1 MDERIV
7 IVDLGTGLK
16 VTEAQLDERSAVAT
30 VQLRRRG
37 VRAGDTVLIC
47 LPVGPDLLVA
57 TGAVMAAGGVI
68 CPVPADLDPCALR
81 DRIRASGARVM
92 ISDAPRAHE
101 AAEESRV
108 RVVMTVADLNATHG
122 ARPPRTPQKTKPV
135 EEAFFRRGERGFPR
149 P

>member
-7 IVDLGTGLK
+7 IVDSDTGLRL
-16 VTEAQLDERSAVAT
+16 TEEQLDERSAVAI

-57 TGAVMAAGGVI
+57 ADAVIAVGGVAW
-68 CPVPADLDPCALR
+68 PVPPELDPYALQE
-81 DRIRASGARVM
+81 RIEASRARVL
-92 ISDAPRAHE
+92 ISDLPHALE

-108 RVVMTVADLNATHG
+108 RIVMSAADLSMYPNSRELSTESDRIQLLDG
-122 ARPPRTPQKTKPV
+122 
-135 EEAFFRRGERGFPR
+135 GG
-149 P
+149 

>member
-7 IVDLGTGLK
+7 IVDSDTGQRL
-16 VTEAQLDERSAVAT
+16 TEEQLDERAAVAII
-30 VQLRRRG
+30 QLRRRG

-57 TGAVMAAGGVI
+57 ADAVIAVGGVAW
-68 CPVPADLDPCALR
+68 PVPADLEAWVLHE
-81 DRIRASGARVM
+81 RIEASGARVL
-92 ISDAPRAHE
+92 ISDLPQALE

-108 RVVMTVADLNATHG
+108 RIVMSVADLSALHSYPNS
-122 ARPPRTPQKTKPV
+122 
-135 EEAFFRRGERGFPR
+135 RGLSTESDPLE

>member
-7 IVDLGTGLK
+7 IVDSGTGLQL
-16 VTEAQLDERSAVAT
+16 TEEQLDERSATAI

-57 TGAVMAAGGVI
+57 TDAVIAAGGVAW
-68 CPVPADLDPCALR
+68 PVPADLDADALSE
-81 DRIRASGARVM
+81 RIRASGARVL
-92 ISDAPRAHE
+92 ISDLPRALE

-108 RVVMTVADLNATHG
+108 RIVMSVADLSALHVHPLSSEFSTESDRIAPLDG
-122 ARPPRTPQKTKPV
+122 
-135 EEAFFRRGERGFPR
+135 GG
-149 P
+149 